1 MSTMISW
8 LCFNI
13 IVELERVITAK
24 GANNVDKRRVLV
36 RVTRGEI
43 GLTVKQQCMAKIEN
57 RN

>member
-36 RVTRGEI
+36 RVRGEI

-57 RN
+57 KN